1 MKKPVEIRKV
11 RGNFE
16 IFFDGIDGRRRKIA
30 VGDDYKR
37 VKQLSIKIDTWLAC
51 GLNPEQ
57 EIKKLKGDPEA
68 KNDALQKNIGET
80 NRIIDL
86 VDRDLIIRLKLIAA
100 ETGKALPMLINESID
115 RYLTSFENKSGFET
129 AESEQDGI
137 APGVILTGPEA
148 CDYFCKAF
156 VDNLRNGAFITY
168 LGKWVSKRAID
179 RSKQKSEAE
188 MEALLAALDST
199 DSDSIRT
206 MLIGSEIESLEFI
219 ENNGNGESG
228 FTIQSRHKS
237 NDYNITFDD
246 MILNYRISVVDPATN
261 NAPRTYVYLLGTA
274 FNERVNLLVFNHTD

>member
-37 VKQLSIKIDTWLAC
+37 VKQLAIKIDTWLAC

-57 EIKKLKGDPEA
+57 ELKKLKGDSEA
-68 KNDALQKNIGET
+68 KNDTLQKNIGET

-86 VDRDLIIRLKLIAA
+86 IDRDLIIRLKLMAT
-100 ETGKALPMLINESID
+100 ETGKTLPVMINESID
-115 RYLTSFENKSGFET
+115 RYLTEFEGGSSVET
-129 AESEQDGI
+129 AVSEQDGI
-137 APGVILTGPEA
+137 VPGVILTGPEA
-148 CDYFCKAF
+148 SDYFRKVF
-156 VDNLRNGAFITY
+156 VDNFAKGTFITY
-168 LGKWVSKRAID
+168 LGKWVSKRPID
-179 RSKQKSEAE
+179 RSKQKAEAE

-206 MLIGSEIESLEFI
+206 MHIGSEIESLEFI
-219 ENNGNGESG
+219 ANSADGADG
-228 FTIQSRHKS
+228 FTIRSRHKS
-237 NDYNITFDD
+237 NEYNIEFDD
-246 MILNYRISVVDPATN
+246 MILNYRIPVVDPASN

-274 FNERVNLLVFNHTD
+274 FNERVNLLVFNHAD